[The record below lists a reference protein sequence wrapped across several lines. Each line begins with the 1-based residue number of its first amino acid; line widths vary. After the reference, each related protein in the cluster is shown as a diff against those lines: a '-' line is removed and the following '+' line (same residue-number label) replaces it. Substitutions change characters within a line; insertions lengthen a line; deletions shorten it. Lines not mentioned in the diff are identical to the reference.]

1 MGRSGT
7 QELLGCAKAG
17 RGKAQALHTPV
28 HTLAALCKSDA
39 AQRWLVQWW
48 GAQRSQYV
56 DGAMITP
63 AGK

>member
-1 MGRSGT
+1 MIRH
-7 QELLGCAKAG
+7 A
-17 RGKAQALHTPV
+17 R
-28 HTLAALCKSDA
+28 AARLCKGWTWEGTGIAHPCAHTRSP
-39 AQRWLVQWW
+39 VQKRRSPAMAGAVV